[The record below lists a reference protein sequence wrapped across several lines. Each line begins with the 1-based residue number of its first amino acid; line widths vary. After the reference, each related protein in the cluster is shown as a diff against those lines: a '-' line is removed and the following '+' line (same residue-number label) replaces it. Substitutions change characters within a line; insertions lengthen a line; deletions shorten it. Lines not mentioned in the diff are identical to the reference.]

1 MKILSAIWKEF
12 IYGGHLLSLGAV
24 SIIFT
29 ASILLNIQ
37 ITWDFFLV
45 VYLWT
50 EAVYLYNRLKELKSD
65 SLNNPKRTIYL
76 KKQAR
81 YIPSTIILFST
92 IAIAILIYF
101 NKLSALSFGLILF
114 ILSLLYTVF
123 LKKFTKKIIAFKSF
137 FVPLIW
143 ALLIIFLI
151 TYYNFSIN
159 IVAILLIIFIYLR
172 LFIHEEIINL
182 KDASGDKEKKL
193 LTLAVILKK
202 KRLLLFLQSINLL
215 SIIPMLL
222 GIHFKI
228 LPLYSFA
235 LIFIII
241 YTSYYLYKL
250 KNIEKNTEFFYNVI
264 IDGEYIFW
272 TIIVLI
278 SKLLSSWT

>member
-92 IAIAILIYF
+92 I
-101 NKLSALSFGLILF
+101 
-114 ILSLLYTVF
+114 
-123 LKKFTKKIIAFKSF
+123 
-137 FVPLIW
+137 
-143 ALLIIFLI
+143 
-151 TYYNFSIN
+151 
-159 IVAILLIIFIYLR
+159 
-172 LFIHEEIINL
+172 
-182 KDASGDKEKKL
+182 
-193 LTLAVILKK
+193 
-202 KRLLLFLQSINLL
+202 
-215 SIIPMLL
+215 
-222 GIHFKI
+222 
-228 LPLYSFA
+228 
-235 LIFIII
+235 
-241 YTSYYLYKL
+241 
-250 KNIEKNTEFFYNVI
+250 
-264 IDGEYIFW
+264 
-272 TIIVLI
+272 
-278 SKLLSSWT
+278 